1 MQLLCIRYSCLIL
14 KICIHK
20 FPLHSVFFSIDLDSD
35 VVEVPVAPPAPKISA
50 TATTSVAT
58 RRSPSPIPENGA
70 GDCLS
75 VAETNK
81 LRAKLGLKPLEETTT
96 GPSAGESS
104 GPKRDASGL
113 PMHTDEWGEFVHK
126 PADNI
131 ASKLEAEKLREK
143 FRQKK
148 EKRMLEEKLKRVK
161 RLGDEEEVDDITV
174 WLDRSRDKEKN
185 RADADKRAKMLE
197 EMDDQFGV
205 SALVQQELRD
215 SRRKAYTDRHLKGL
229 KVDHEMDAF
238 GEGKTVILTLKDQD
252 VLNDEAGDTLI
263 NVNMVDDERYKKNT
277 ENRKLNPNSYGYDVY
292 AEQFDHFGNPIERD
306 ILSKYDEDIDGG
318 AAVRR
323 NFTIGEN
330 LEDERDRQRRLL
342 EVKTKLAGKRLESLD
357 GPNIWLA
364 SDTYTEEEMTK

>member
-1 MQLLCIRYSCLIL
+1 MFA
-14 KICIHK
+14 KI
-20 FPLHSVFFSIDLDSD
+20 FFFTDSD
-35 VVEVPVAPPAPKISA
+35 VVEVPIAPPAPKISNIIA
-50 TATTSVAT
+50 S

-81 LRAKLGLKPLEETTT
+81 LRAKLGLKPLEENSSGA
-96 GPSAGESS
+96 GPSSKEDS
-104 GPKRDASGL
+104 GPKTDASGL

-131 ASKLEAEKLREK
+131 ATKLEAEKLREK

-148 EKRMLEEKLKRVK
+148 EKRMVEERLKRVK
-161 RLGDEEEVDDITV
+161 RLGDEEEVDDINV

-185 RADADKRAKMLE
+185 RVEAAKRAKMLE

-205 SALVQQELRD
+205 SALVQQEMRD
-215 SRRKAYTDRHLKGL
+215 TRRKAYTDRHLKGL
-229 KVDHEMDAF
+229 KVDHEMDSF
-238 GEGKTVILTLKDQD
+238 GEGKTVILTLKDAD
-252 VLNDEAGDTLI
+252 VLNDEEGDTLI

-277 ENRKLNPNSYGYDVY
+277 ENRKMNPNSYGYDVY
-292 AEQFDHFGNPIERD
+292 EDQFDHFGNPIERNV
-306 ILSKYDEDIDGG
+306 LGKYDEDIDGG
-318 AAVRR
+318 AAVRKH
-323 NFTIGEN
+323 FTIGEN

-357 GPNIWLA
+357 EPTVRLA
-364 SDTYTEEEMTK
+364 SDTYTEDEMTK

>member
-1 MQLLCIRYSCLIL
+1 M
-14 KICIHK
+14 
-20 FPLHSVFFSIDLDSD
+20 
-35 VVEVPVAPPAPKISA
+35 VEVPIAPPAPKIS
-50 TATTSVAT
+50 TSVAA
-58 RRSPSPIPENGA
+58 RRSPSPIPDNGA
-70 GDCLS
+70 GDVLS
-75 VAETNK
+75 VSETNK
-81 LRAKLGLKPLEETTT
+81 LRAKLGLKPLEETA
-96 GPSAGESS
+96 GPSSKDDSS
-104 GPKRDASGL
+104 GGPKKDPSGL
-113 PMHTDEWGEFVHK
+113 PMHTDEWGDFLHK
-126 PADNI
+126 PAENI

-161 RLGDEEEVDDITV
+161 RLGDEEEVDDIAV

-205 SALVQQELRD
+205 NALVQQELRD

-229 KVDHEMDAF
+229 KVDHEMDSF

-306 ILSKYDEDIDGG
+306 VLSKYDEDIDGG

-342 EVKTKLAGKRLESLD
+342 EVKSKLAGKRLESLD

-364 SDTYTEEEMTK
+364 SDTYTEDEMSK

>member
-1 MQLLCIRYSCLIL
+1 M
-14 KICIHK
+14 
-20 FPLHSVFFSIDLDSD
+20 
-35 VVEVPVAPPAPKISA
+35 VEVPIAPPAPKIS
-50 TATTSVAT
+50 TIVAAP

-81 LRAKLGLKPLEETTT
+81 LRAKLGLKPLEETA
-96 GPSAGESS
+96 GPSKDDSS
-104 GPKRDASGL
+104 GPKKDASGL
-113 PMHTDEWGEFVHK
+113 PMHSDEWGEFVHK

-131 ASKLEAEKLREK
+131 ATKLEAEKLREK

-185 RADADKRAKMLE
+185 RTEADKRAKMLE

-229 KVDHEMDAF
+229 KVDHEMDSF

-252 VLNDEAGDTLI
+252 VLNDKEGDTLI

-306 ILSKYDEDIDGG
+306 VLSKYDEDIDGG
-318 AAVRR
+318 ASTRR

-330 LEDERDRQRRLL
+330 LENERDRQRRLL
-342 EVKTKLAGKRLESLD
+342 EVKSKLAGKRLESLD
-357 GPNIWLA
+357 GPSIWLA
-364 SDTYTEEEMTK
+364 SDTYTEDEMSK